1 MSEGLERKDA
11 LWLWAIVNV
20 RMRIGGTWP
29 TTALVYNVRV
39 GHNCGVCGNKCT
51 SVETVEMRIAHV
63 LASFLGEAAI
73 QRLDIQR
80 WSNGETLDMPSEN
93 CSRQQEQLLNRGSTT
108 QT

>member
-29 TTALVYNVRV
+29 TGGVHCEGWAQV
-39 GHNCGVCGNKCT
+39 CGDCGNKCT

-73 QRLDIQR
+73 QRLDMQR